1 MDGRRGGAALHRWSG
16 LRPGLR
22 EALRELD
29 ELQERMRRENPELD
43 AVWRAASDELRDY
56 SDREAGQR

>member
-1 MDGRRGGAALHRWSG
+1 
-16 LRPGLR
+16 
-22 EALRELD
+22 LD